1 MSYTQPLG
9 TISVSGTSATVVGS
23 LSANSLA
30 STTTVTGASVTA
42 TGNVGGATLSATG
55 AATAASVTASGN
67 VQGATITSTGAL
79 SAGSVASTGAVL
91 SSSVGGGIGY
101 STGAGGSVTQL
112 TDKSTGVTINR
123 PCGTIVTHDASLS
136 AGAIISFTVTNSV
149 VGANDV
155 IYLQRKSGGTALS
168 YSVLSDSIAAG
179 SFVVALKNESVGAL
193 AEAISLNFVV
203 IKSVIA

>member
-91 SSSVGGGIGY
+91 SSSVSGGIGY

-112 TDKSTGVTINR
+112 TSKSTGVTINR
-123 PCGTIVTHDASLS
+123 PSGTIVTHDEAMLTGV
-136 AGAIISFTVTNSV
+136 AVSFTVTNST

-155 IYLQRKSGGTALS
+155 IYLQRKSGGTDLS
-168 YSVLSDSIAAG
+168 YSVLPDSISAG
-179 SFVVALKNESVGAL
+179 SFVVILRNTSVGTL

-203 IKSVIA
+203 IKGANS